1 MKLFSKCFWVIP
13 PKLMATPTVLTLLL
27 LLFTLHM
34 PLTADDIADDPTLAF
49 DEEFRPFPQGP
60 SSGMPSNTLLP
71 NDPAPPPAD
80 QAVPP
85 APTPVPPPASSPSQ
99 FPILVAPAARTLEEQ
114 RLDTLRFGT
123 ETEVAALIQTLRS
136 ERVSYLD
143 DELVKIAKATR
154 NRSILSG
161 VLGFFGDM
169 EKPGL
174 EERAIRAIVERD
186 DEAND
191 TVLASVDYLGKV
203 KAGAAV
209 DCLEELIIAGE
220 TRFLN
225 SAIRAL
231 GRLRG
236 DSSQGSDGELVEL
249 TDRTAA
255 FLLDYYNNRGPGDE
269 TRREIVIA
277 LGETGSKEA
286 VSFLSTLAKNSGE
299 RAALRMAALEALSKV
314 SNDDG
319 LDAVIEAVSSSDPNI
334 RSSAVAALGP
344 FSGELVDNAILDA
357 FRDSYFRTRIGAA
370 TAAGQRRLE
379 SAVPYLRYRAEN
391 DEVPQVRDEAIKA
404 LGAINNAEAMGIL
417 DMLFAEKK
425 NSDRVRIAAAE
436 MLLKNNSAQYGSR
449 VMLEMEDAQS
459 RNQTP
464 LYNGFVRVMSTAKGS
479 GLEGI
484 AARFLSRGGVI
495 ERSLGLDLV
504 LNNELRTLSNEVRAL
519 MDERAY
525 GASIARK
532 AQSTLEKL
540 GIL

>member
-1 MKLFSKCFWVIP
+1 V
-13 PKLMATPTVLTLLL
+13 TP
-27 LLFTLHM
+27 
-34 PLTADDIADDPTLAF
+34 
-49 DEEFRPFPQGP
+49 
-60 SSGMPSNTLLP
+60 
-71 NDPAPPPAD
+71 
-80 QAVPP
+80 AV
-85 APTPVPPPASSPSQ
+85 SP
-99 FPILVAPAARTLEEQ
+99 VAPAARTLEEQ

-123 ETEVAALIQTLRS
+123 ETEVAALIQTLRN
-136 ERVSYLD
+136 EKVSYLD
-143 DELVKIAKATR
+143 DELIRIARATR

-161 VLGFFGDM
+161 ILGFFGET
-169 EKPGL
+169 EKSGL
-174 EERAIRAIVERD
+174 EERAIRAITERD
-186 DEAND
+186 EEANE
-191 TVLASVDYLGKV
+191 TVLAAVDYLGKV
-203 KAGAAV
+203 KAGDAV

-220 TRFLN
+220 ARFLN
-225 SAIRAL
+225 NAIRAL
-231 GRLRG
+231 GRLEGG
-236 DSSQGSDGELVEL
+236 DSYQSPDGVEL

-255 FLLDYYNNRGPGDE
+255 FLLDYYHNRGPGDE
-269 TRREIVIA
+269 TRREIVVA

-286 VSFLSTLAKNSGE
+286 VSFLSALAKNTSE

-314 SNDDG
+314 SSDEG

-344 FSGELVDNAILDA
+344 YSGELVDNTILEA
-357 FRDSYFRTRIGAA
+357 FRDSYYRTRIGAA

-417 DMLFAEKK
+417 DMLFSERR

-436 MLLKNNSAQYGSR
+436 MLLQNNSAQYGSR
-449 VMLEMEDAQS
+449 VLQEMEDAQT
-459 RNQTP
+459 RNQTA
-464 LYNGFVRVMSTAKGS
+464 LYNGFVRVMSAAKGP

-484 AARFLSRGGVI
+484 AARFLTRGGVI

-504 LNNELRTLSNEVRAL
+504 LNNELRSLANEVRVL
-519 MDERAY
+519 LDERAY

>member
-1 MKLFSKCFWVIP
+1 MKNEEGGMKLFTRKIIRYCFAGKYFWVLP
-13 PKLMATPTVLTLLL
+13 
-27 LLFTLHM
+27 LLFFALLM
-34 PLTADDIADDPTLAF
+34 PLAADDITDDPTLAF
-49 DEEFRPFPQGP
+49 DEEFRPFPQ
-60 SSGMPSNTLLP
+60 NTP
-71 NDPAPPPAD
+71 NGSD

-85 APTPVPPPASSPSQ
+85 ASTPTPNPTTISTPPISVTPA
-99 FPILVAPAARTLEEQ
+99 VRTLEEQ

-136 ERVSYLD
+136 EKVTYLD
-143 DELVKIAKATR
+143 DELIKIARTTR
-154 NRSILSG
+154 NRSILTG
-161 VLGFFGDM
+161 ILGFFGET
-169 EKPGL
+169 EKTGL

-186 DEAND
+186 EEANE
-191 TVLASVDYLGKV
+191 TVLAAVDYLGKV
-203 KAGAAV
+203 KAGEAV

-220 TRFLN
+220 ARFLN
-225 SAIRAL
+225 NAIRAF
-231 GRLRG
+231 GRLRAASYQ
-236 DSSQGSDGELVEL
+236 DPDGEAMEL

-255 FLLDYYNNRGPGDE
+255 FLLDYYQNRGPGDE
-269 TRREIVIA
+269 TRREIVVA
-277 LGETGSKEA
+277 LGDTGSKEA
-286 VSFLSTLAKNSGE
+286 VSFLSTLARNTGE
-299 RAALRMAALEALSKV
+299 RATLRMAALEALSKV

-344 FSGELVDNAILDA
+344 FFGEAVDNAILDA

-417 DMLFAEKK
+417 DMLFSERK

-436 MLLKNNSAQYGSR
+436 MRLQNNSSQYGAR
-449 VMLEMEDAQS
+449 VLQEMEDAQT
-459 RNQTP
+459 RNQTA
-464 LYNGFVRVMSTAKGS
+464 LYNGFVRVMSVAKGP

-504 LNNELRTLSNEVRAL
+504 LNNELRSLANEVRIL
-519 MDERAY
+519 LDERAY

-532 AQSTLEKL
+532 AQSTLDRL
-540 GIL
+540 GI